1 MIRLLTKL
9 SIAALLGLSI
19 SSAAT
24 AFQSD
29 ADTAAEDAVEIEQVD
44 GGIDANKVKVF
55 FDGAVGAIQKVYD
68 IPGVTVSV
76 VKDGRLLYSGGYGH
90 LDVART
96 RPVDPAT
103 SLFRIGSIS
112 KLFTYTA
119 VMQLVERGQLDL
131 DADVNDYLTA
141 FKIDDT
147 YPEPVTLRHI
157 LTHTAG
163 FEDGGMGY
171 LFRKQEGDLIGFEE
185 WLIRYQPK
193 RVRPP
198 GTFASYSN
206 YATGLAG
213 YIVAEVSGSDF
224 ETYIDENIFEPLGMS
239 HSTFREPVPADIA
252 DAQSGNLRRELGDYV
267 DSYFEF
273 IADTA
278 PAGSMSSSADDMA
291 QFMLAHLG
299 SGAVGDDRILRE
311 ATALQMREP
320 LFTHHPKQPGML
332 YGFVEYP
339 VNGRFGY
346 GHGGDT
352 LVFHSEMVLVP
363 SENFGVFLSTNAAD
377 GGVGVRQLLAAI
389 LDEFVP
395 DSSDNPHPSPATDSD
410 VDLSAFQKYA
420 GSYRGN
426 RRAYSN
432 WQKILELPSDLQ
444 VQVSPNGGLVLP
456 SFFAPAKFQRYV
468 ETNDEGVFRSVDDP
482 DAVISFREDDNGNV
496 TQLFI
501 SPVMAHDKI
510 GGLESA
516 KLHQSILGLSL
527 LVFVAVVVGS
537 IRRFK
542 LIRALPALEKR
553 AWIAVFLASLV
564 NVVFAIALVGA
575 VAGGLESLIFTG
587 LPAAG
592 FILSL
597 PVIAGLFTIWA
608 ILQVPGIW
616 AQKVW
621 TFWARIRY
629 MIIVVFL
636 ILFALIL
643 NYWKVF
649 GPWNTV

>member
-1 MIRLLTKL
+1 
-9 SIAALLGLSI
+9 
-19 SSAAT
+19 
-24 AFQSD
+24 
-29 ADTAAEDAVEIEQVD
+29 
-44 GGIDANKVKVF
+44 
-55 FDGAVGAIQKVYD
+55 
-68 IPGVTVSV
+68 
-76 VKDGRLLYSGGYGH
+76 
-90 LDVART
+90 
-96 RPVDPAT
+96 
-103 SLFRIGSIS
+103 
-112 KLFTYTA
+112 
-119 VMQLVERGQLDL
+119 MQLVEKGQLDL

-147 YPEPVTLRHI
+147 YSEPVTLRHI

-163 FEDGGMGY
+163 FEDGGLGY
-171 LFRKQEGDLIGFEE
+171 LFRKDEGDLIGFEE

-213 YIVAEVSGSDF
+213 YIVAEVSGTDF
-224 ETYIDENIFEPLGMS
+224 ETYIDENIFAPLGMN
-239 HSTFREPVPADIA
+239 HSTFREPVPTDIA
-252 DAQSGNLRRELGDYV
+252 DSQSANLKRELGDYV

-278 PAGSMSSSADDMA
+278 PAGSMSSSANDMS

-299 SGAVGDDRILRE
+299 GGAVGDGRILE
-311 ATALQMREP
+311 KATALQMRDP
-320 LFTHHPKQPGML
+320 LFAHHPKQPGML
-332 YGFVEYP
+332 YGFMEYP

-352 LVFHSEMVLVP
+352 IVFHSELVLVP
-363 SENFGVFLSTNAAD
+363 SENLGVFLSTNAAD
-377 GGVGVRQLLAAI
+377 GGVGVRQLLAAF
-389 LDEFVP
+389 LDKFVP
-395 DSSDNPHPSPATDSD
+395 ELSGSPHPSPATDSD
-410 VDLSAFQKYA
+410 VDLSPFQKYA

-432 WQKILELPSDLQ
+432 WQKILALPSDLQ
-444 VQVSPNGGLVLP
+444 VQVSPNGGVVIP
-456 SFFAPAKFQRYV
+456 NFFAPGKFQRYV
-468 ETNDEGVFRSVDDP
+468 ETDDKGVFRSVDDP

-496 TQLFI
+496 TQLFLNA
-501 SPVMAHDKI
+501 VMAHDKI
-510 GGLESA
+510 GGLASGN
-516 KLHQSILGLSL
+516 LHQSVLGLSL
-527 LVFVAVVVGS
+527 LIFVAVVVGS

-542 LIRALPALEKR
+542 LIRALPVLEKR
-553 AWIAVFLASLV
+553 ARIAVFSASLV
-564 NVVFAIALVGA
+564 NVIFAVALVGA
-575 VAGGLESLIFTG
+575 VAGGLETLIFTG

-597 PVIAGLFTIWA
+597 PVVAGLLTIWA
-608 ILQVPGIW
+608 VLQVPGIW
-616 AQKVW
+616 GQKVW

-629 MIIVVFL
+629 TIIVVLL